1 MKIGV
6 LRAISHNV
14 ADSLGC
20 GIGLLIGVYDL
31 NVFGE
36 AMRSPGGVICIDFLA
51 GTATRGKVSR
61 RLAAAIAKYRDVL
74 PVLCAKSR
82 ASIEDFRTLT
92 ACYSSD
98 TFNRR
103 IVVRVRDR
111 RGRCCVDEYIGTPA
125 RHVKV
130 LDPRGR
136 IRTRR
141 GSVRR
146 LTLVAQKLD

>member
-1 MKIGV
+1 MKIGI
-6 LRAISHNV
+6 LRAISHNI

-20 GIGLLIGVYDL
+20 GIGLLIGVYGM
-31 NVFGE
+31 NVFAE
-36 AMRSPGGVICIDFLA
+36 ARRSPGRAICIDFLT
-51 GTATRGKVSR
+51 GTATRGKVSPP
-61 RLAAAIAKYRDVL
+61 LAAAIAKYRDVL
-74 PVLCAKSR
+74 PVLCAKSG

-92 ACYSSD
+92 ACYSSE

-111 RGRCCVDEYIGTPA
+111 RGRCYVDEYIGTPA

-141 GSVRR
+141 GSVRK
-146 LTLVAQKLD
+146 LTLVAQELD